1 MKAKTK
7 LTILTIIISVCI
19 IATATGVTVAY
30 WVGAEGTNQIAPQTD
45 STDWNYYAKYFI
57 YEEVKNGSNAV
68 VGYRIVGFKDT
79 VLENV
84 IIPRYA
90 TGGWL
95 RTTDA
100 NGKVILKE
108 IKVEENETAQAVLV
122 VGNTIFAGDTD
133 KRIPVTLTIPTTVS
147 IEAGAFMGL
156 TSLTKITIKLVS
168 ELTSTEP
175 QYDMYIG
182 ANAFFGCF
190 NVKTFVA
197 PKQVNLRVNGIVYSE
212 GNFEEFKNATGLI
225 VDGLTRS

>member
-1 MKAKTK
+1 MKARTK
-7 LTILTIIISVCI
+7 LIILTIVISVCI
-19 IATATGVTVAY
+19 VATATGVTVAY

-57 YEEVKNGSNAV
+57 YDEVRNESNELD
-68 VGYRIVGFKDT
+68 GYRIVGFKDT

-95 RTTDA
+95 QTIDENGNVKLTAIDGA
-100 NGKVILKE
+100 NPK
-108 IKVEENETAQAVLV
+108 AVLA

-133 KRIPVTLTIPTTVS
+133 KKIPVTLTIPTTVS

-156 TSLTKITIKLVS
+156 TNLTKITIKQVKNFNGND
-168 ELTSTEP
+168 
-175 QYDMYIG
+175 YKNDIHIG

-190 NVKTFVA
+190 NVNTFVA
-197 PKQVNLRVNGIVYSE
+197 TQQINLKVNGATI
-212 GNFEEFKNATGLI
+212 NDFETFKTLTGLF
-225 VDGLTRS
+225 VDDLTRS